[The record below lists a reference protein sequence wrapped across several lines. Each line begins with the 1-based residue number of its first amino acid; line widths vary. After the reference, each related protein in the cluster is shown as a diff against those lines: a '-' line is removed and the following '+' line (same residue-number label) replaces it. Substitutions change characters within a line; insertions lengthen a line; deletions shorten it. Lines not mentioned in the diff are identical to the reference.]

1 MKVTAGD
8 LQSLGVVDRVV
19 AEPLGGAQRNP
30 TEAIANL
37 RKAIVEEL
45 DGLAKL
51 GRQQLLDQ
59 RRSKFLAI
67 G

>member
-1 MKVTAGD
+1 MKVTASD
-8 LQSLGVVDRVV
+8 LQSLGVVDRIVE
-19 AEPLGGAQRNP
+19 EPLGGAHRNSA
-30 TEAIANL
+30 EAITNL
-37 RKAIVEEL
+37 KKAILEEL